1 MNLLTAAEQTASY
14 ADVSVKKASMPLAK
28 MIVMA
33 ILAGMLI
40 AFAGCVTNMA
50 TYALDNNS
58 TVRTISG
65 LLFAFGLGMVILSGA
80 ELFTGNTLMTIG
92 LLEKRIRLA
101 GMLRNWIFVYL
112 GNFLGSLLVAFL
124 CARFGWLS
132 AGSNALA
139 AFSMKV
145 AVGKMTMPFQNA
157 FFMGFLCNILVTLAV
172 MFSLSSKDVTGR
184 ILGAYVPV
192 AVFVICGFNH
202 SIADMNY
209 CTLGLFAKGVPGY
222 VQAAEAAGVDLANLT
237 WGNYFVGNMLPV
249 TLGNILGGVA
259 VGAAFWMVYLKSGKK
274 AAAK

>member
-209 CTLGLFAKGVPGY
+209 CALGLFAKGVPDY